1 MLSQQEE
8 TQIYRG
14 VDEILFNLQHLDVQD
29 VAYFLVKYDQKLAE
43 RLATALE
50 FNIFDKDTKNNATN
64 S

>member
-29 VAYFLVKYDQKLAE
+29 VAYFLVKYDPKLAE

-50 FNIFDKDTKNNATN
+50 FNIFDKDMKNNATK

>member
-8 TQIYRG
+8 TEIYRG

-29 VAYFLVKYDQKLAE
+29 VAYFLVKYDQDLAE

-50 FNIFDKDTKNNATN
+50 FNIFDKDSKNNATN

>member
-1 MLSQQEE
+1 MLTQQEE
-8 TQIYRG
+8 TEIYRG

-29 VAYFLVKYDQKLAE
+29 VAYFLVKYDQDLAE

-50 FNIFDKDTKNNATN
+50 FNIFDKDSKNNATN

>member
-1 MLSQQEE
+1 LFSE
-8 TQIYRG
+8 IYRG

-29 VAYFLVKYDQKLAE
+29 VAYFLVKYDQDLAE

-50 FNIFDKDTKNNATN
+50 FNIFDKDSKNNATN